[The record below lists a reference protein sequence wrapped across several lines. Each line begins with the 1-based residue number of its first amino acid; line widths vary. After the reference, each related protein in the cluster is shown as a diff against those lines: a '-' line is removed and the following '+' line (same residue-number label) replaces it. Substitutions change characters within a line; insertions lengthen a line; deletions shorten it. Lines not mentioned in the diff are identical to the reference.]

1 MSWRTSFLWLDA
13 MRIDVHAHLFS
24 TAYIDGL
31 RTVFGQDDSPAGQDA
46 QRLIKWMSADP
57 RMTDLEGRLE
67 EMDRWGI
74 TMQVLSVPF
83 HGALVRD
90 KPAVVELTHLAN
102 EMILRAG
109 RAYPDRFRV
118 LLALP
123 LQFPELALEVLDRFA
138 GEPQAVGVALMGSA
152 GGRPL
157 NDPAFFPVYAEL
169 ERRGLPFLLHPI
181 SPPGL
186 DCMLELNLANVV
198 GFMFETTLAAVRL
211 VFAGVFERHSR
222 LQMIFPHLGGLAPY
236 LMGRLQWGYERFPAC
251 NENLKAPPEE
261 YFKRFYY
268 DTVCRNVPAL
278 RMALSMFG
286 IEHVMFGTD
295 IPFRED
301 IDPQLRD
308 LEALGLSD
316 AERRAIDA
324 DNAARLLGISLQTSG
339 YRLSPV

>member
-1 MSWRTSFLWLDA
+1 
-13 MRIDVHAHLFS
+13 
-24 TAYIDGL
+24 
-31 RTVFGQDDSPAGQDA
+31 
-46 QRLIKWMSADP
+46 
-57 RMTDLEGRLE
+57 
-67 EMDRWGI
+67 
-74 TMQVLSVPF
+74 
-83 HGALVRD
+83 
-90 KPAVVELTHLAN
+90 
-102 EMILRAG
+102 
-109 RAYPDRFRV
+109 
-118 LLALP
+118 
-123 LQFPELALEVLDRFA
+123 
-138 GEPQAVGVALMGSA
+138 MGSA
-152 GGRPL
+152 GARPL
-157 NDPAFFPVYAEL
+157 NDPEFLPVYAEL

-211 VFAGVFERHSR
+211 VYAGVFERHPR

-251 NENLKAPPEE
+251 NENLSAPPED

-286 IEHVMFGTD
+286 VEHVVFGTD

-301 IDPQLRD
+301 IDLQLQD

-316 AERRAIDA
+316 TEHQDIAGG
-324 DNAARLLGISLQTSG
+324 NASRLLGIPLEPLSSL
-339 YRLSPV
+339 

>member
-1 MSWRTSFLWLDA
+1 MICAEDWTSEVV

-24 TAYIDGL
+24 KPYIEGL
-31 RTVFGQDDSPAGQDA
+31 RRVFGNDNSPAGQDA

-57 RMTDLEGRLE
+57 RMTEIDGRLE
-67 EMDRWGI
+67 EMDKWGVG
-74 TMQVLSVPF
+74 MQVLSVPF

-90 KPAVVELTHLAN
+90 RSAALDLTEMAN
-102 EMILRAG
+102 AMIVQAARAH
-109 RAYPDRFRV
+109 PDKFRV
-118 LLALP
+118 LLTLP
-123 LQFPELALEVLDRFA
+123 LQFPDAAVEVVDRFA
-138 GEPQAVGVALMGSA
+138 KEPSVVGAALMGTA

-157 NDPAFFPVYAEL
+157 NDGAFLTVYAEL

-186 DCMLELNLANVV
+186 DCMLEMNLANVV
-198 GFMFETTLAAVRL
+198 GFMFETTLAATRL
-211 VFAGVFERHSR
+211 VFAGVFERHPK

-236 LMGRLQWGYERFPAC
+236 LMGRIQWGYERFPPC
-251 NENLKAPPEE
+251 SENLTAPPEA

-286 IEHVMFGTD
+286 VDHILFGTD

-301 IDPQLRD
+301 IDLQLKD
-308 LEALGLSD
+308 LEDLQLNKAD
-316 AERRAIDA
+316 REAIEFG
-324 DNAARLLGISLQTSG
+324 NAARLLGIDFNSK
-339 YRLSPV
+339 

>member
-1 MSWRTSFLWLDA
+1 
-13 MRIDVHAHLFS
+13 MRIDVHAHLFGA
-24 TAYIDGL
+24 TYIDAL
-31 RTVFGQDDSPAGQDA
+31 ERIFGKDGSPAGQDA
-46 QRLIKWMSADP
+46 QRLIKWMRTDP

-67 EMDRWGI
+67 EMERWKI

-83 HGALVRD
+83 HGALVED
-90 KPAVVELTHLAN
+90 KSAALDLTQMAN
-102 EMILRAG
+102 DVIVHAART
-109 RAYPDRFRV
+109 YPDSFRV
-118 LLALP
+118 LLAVP
-123 LQFPELALEVLDRFA
+123 LQFPELAVREIDRFA
-138 GEPQAVGVALMGSA
+138 GRPEVLGVALMGSA

-157 NDPAFFPVYAEL
+157 NDPEFMPFYAEL
-169 ERRGLPFLLHPI
+169 ERRRLPFLLHPI

-211 VFAGVFERHSR
+211 VFAGTFERHPN

-236 LMGRLQWGYERFPAC
+236 LMGRLQWGYERFPVC
-251 NENLKAPPEE
+251 NANISEPPEA
-261 YFKRFYY
+261 YFRRFYY

-301 IDPQLRD
+301 IELQLAD

-316 AERRAIDA
+316 DEQLKIAAG
-324 DNAARLLGISLQTSG
+324 NAARLLGIPIQAT
-339 YRLSPV
+339 

>member
-1 MSWRTSFLWLDA
+1 

-24 TAYIDGL
+24 KPYIDGL
-31 RTVFGQDDSPAGQDA
+31 RRVFGDDPSPAGQDA
-46 QRLIKWMSADP
+46 QRLIQWMSTDP
-57 RMTDLEGRLE
+57 RMTDIEGRLA
-67 EMDRWGI
+67 EMERWGI
-74 TMQVLSVPF
+74 GMQVLSVPF

-90 KPAVVELTHLAN
+90 KSAAADLTHMAN
-102 EMILRAG
+102 AMIIQPA

-118 LLALP
+118 LLTLP
-123 LQFPELALEVLDRFA
+123 LQFPDLAVEVLDSFA
-138 GEPQAVGVALMGSA
+138 EEKKVVGAALMGTA

-157 NDPAFFPVYAEL
+157 NDPAFMPVYAEL

-186 DCMLELNLANVV
+186 ECMLEMNLANVV
-198 GFMFETTLAAVRL
+198 GFMFETTLAATRL
-211 VFAGVFERHSR
+211 VFAGVFERHPK

-236 LMGRLQWGYERFPAC
+236 LMGRIQWGYERFPPC
-251 NENLKAPPEE
+251 RENLSAPPEA

-286 IEHVMFGTD
+286 VDHVLFGTD

-301 IDPQLRD
+301 IDLQLQD
-308 LEALGLSD
+308 LEDLQLSRAD
-316 AERRAIDA
+316 RMAIDSG
-324 DNAARLLGISLQTSG
+324 NAARLLGIDWKA
-339 YRLSPV
+339 RE

>member
-1 MSWRTSFLWLDA
+1 

-24 TAYIDGL
+24 NAYIAGL
-31 RTVFGQDDSPAGQDA
+31 RRVFAADHSPAGQDA
-46 QRLIKWMSADP
+46 QRLIRWMSTDP
-57 RMTDLEGRLE
+57 RMTDLDLRLK
-67 EMDRWGI
+67 EMEQWGI
-74 TMQVLSVPF
+74 DLQVLSVPF

-90 KPAVVELTHLAN
+90 RSAAAELTEMAN
-102 EMILRAG
+102 ERILEAAR
-109 RAYPDRFRV
+109 RYPDNFRV

-123 LQFPELALEVLDRFA
+123 LQFPDLALETLDRCA
-138 GEPQAVGVALMGSA
+138 ADRSVVGVALMGSA

-157 NDPAFFPVYAEL
+157 NDAAFLPVYAEL

-198 GFMFETTLAAVRL
+198 GFMFETTLAAARL
-211 VFAGVFERHSR
+211 VFAGVFERHPE

-236 LMGRLQWGYERFPAC
+236 LMGRIQWGYERFPAC
-251 NENLKAPPEE
+251 SENLSAPPEV

-286 IEHVMFGTD
+286 VDHILFGTD

-301 IDPQLRD
+301 IREQLQD
-308 LEALGLSD
+308 LTELNLNAT
-316 AERRAIDA
+316 ERSAIDHG
-324 DNAARLLGISLQTSG
+324 NAARLLGIDRAVSQ
-339 YRLSPV
+339 